1 VCSSDLALGIAA
13 VALWGFI
20 WATRSGQFDDLE
32 TPGYRAIFDD
42 VAVDDPPADDAVNT
56 EDEARATQ
64 PPDSTQSQR
73 NDRTPSP

>member
-1 VCSSDLALGIAA
+1 MSIIFVVLPLALGIAA

-42 VAVDDPPADDAVNT
+42 VAVD
-56 EDEARATQ
+56 EIGRAHV
-64 PPDSTQSQR
+64 
-73 NDRTPSP
+73 